1 MFPCRLKL
9 TIRIIAALHQCR
21 IWPPKRQRP
30 GVLAVAVCIGDSQS
44 RCLCWQQSG
53 GNASPAPV
61 ILCDLFIR

>member
-9 TIRIIAALHQCR
+9 TIHIIAALHQCR

-44 RCLCWQQSG
+44 WQQSG